1 MKKLLV
7 PCIYLLKGRAVSGF
21 GQKNAFASGNVSEL
35 AMIYSDHGADS
46 LLVFDFSKTDAEHDE
61 AIACIKEICASS
73 QVPVI
78 VAGNVKRPSTPA
90 PHRLF

>member
-61 AIACIKEICASS
+61 AISCIKASTDVS
-73 QVPVI
+73 RPCGARRSWCS
-78 VAGNVKRPSTPA
+78 VAEDISCR
-90 PHRLF
+90 

>member
-35 AMIYSDHGADS
+35 AMRRGA
-46 LLVFDFSKTDAEHDE
+46 
-61 AIACIKEICASS
+61 
-73 QVPVI
+73 
-78 VAGNVKRPSTPA
+78 
-90 PHRLF
+90 